1 MYLKQHSLTI
11 WPGYLTSVRLM
22 EDGILMGVETIHK
35 VLRRDTAMDVMNR
48 IRQQGGDFQVLCN
61 FFKILIHNQLKSN
74 LMVFFFYF
82 SLKSKLSW
90 RVRWSWPTTTRELTE
105 LTTSTLRWT
114 QCQPSTCTKKIETL
128 LMWSFIGR
136 DTKWRWEMSL
146 SLCWCLVLHFKY
158 KAFKR
163 KIW

>member
-1 MYLKQHSLTI
+1 MYLQQLSLTI

-22 EDGILMGVETIHK
+22 EDGFLLGVETIHK

-61 FFKILIHNQLKSN
+61 FFKILIHNQLKPN

-90 RVRWSWPTTTRELTE
+90 RVRWS
-105 LTTSTLRWT
+105 
-114 QCQPSTCTKKIETL
+114 
-128 LMWSFIGR
+128 
-136 DTKWRWEMSL
+136 
-146 SLCWCLVLHFKY
+146 
-158 KAFKR
+158 
-163 KIW
+163 